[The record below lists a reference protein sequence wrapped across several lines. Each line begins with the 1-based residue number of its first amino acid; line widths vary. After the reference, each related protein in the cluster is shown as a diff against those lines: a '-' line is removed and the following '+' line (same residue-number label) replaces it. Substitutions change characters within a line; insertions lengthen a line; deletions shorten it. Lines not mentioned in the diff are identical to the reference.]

1 MPPTPIEQL
10 KREAT
15 FKKFRDLTNDQQFAV
30 KLMHPTWDLEQLR
43 RFEYRLTKKGDL
55 SRKKGD
61 HRPTVDWS
69 REIDRILG
77 APIESSASTG
87 PTVTRDQPIRRTGVY
102 QMHLGSNKD

>member
-1 MPPTPIEQL
+1 MPTPIDQL

-15 FKKFRDLTNDQQFAV
+15 FKKYDQQFAV
-30 KLMHPTWDLEQLR
+30 KLMHPTWGLDQLR

-61 HRPTVDWS
+61 HRPTEDWS

-87 PTVTRDQPIRRTGVY
+87 PTVTRDQPIRRTGIY
-102 QMHLGSNKD
+102 PMHLGSNRD